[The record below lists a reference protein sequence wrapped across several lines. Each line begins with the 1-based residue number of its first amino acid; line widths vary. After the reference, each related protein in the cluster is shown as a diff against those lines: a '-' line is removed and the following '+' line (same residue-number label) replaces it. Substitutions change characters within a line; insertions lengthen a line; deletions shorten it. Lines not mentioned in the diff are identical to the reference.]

1 MIKEEYS
8 LWLFLGKKLGIYT
21 LGRVF
26 ISKISNNLKT
36 VSLKKKDMCF
46 ITSASVI
53 TICVLGFFW
62 SLLRA
67 WYWMLGAGVLGRPRG
82 MVWGRR
88 REEGSGWGTHVYL
101 WQIHFDIWQN
111 QYNIVKLNKI
121 KFKKIGTHNIIFL
134 WKKKKSFAISH
145 IVWETKD

>member
-36 VSLKKKDMCF
+36 VSLKKKKDMCF

-53 TICVLGFFW
+53 PICVLGFF
-62 SLLRA
+62 
-67 WYWMLGAGVLGRPRG
+67 
-82 MVWGRR
+82 
-88 REEGSGWGTHVYL
+88 
-101 WQIHFDIWQN
+101 
-111 QYNIVKLNKI
+111 
-121 KFKKIGTHNIIFL
+121 
-134 WKKKKSFAISH
+134 
-145 IVWETKD
+145 

>member
-53 TICVLGFFW
+53 PICVLGFF
-62 SLLRA
+62 
-67 WYWMLGAGVLGRPRG
+67 
-82 MVWGRR
+82 
-88 REEGSGWGTHVYL
+88 
-101 WQIHFDIWQN
+101 
-111 QYNIVKLNKI
+111 
-121 KFKKIGTHNIIFL
+121 
-134 WKKKKSFAISH
+134 
-145 IVWETKD
+145 